1 MLNFGQNQN
10 SLVAHAGCGKMAWT
24 ETPAEIFRRNCQ
36 EKADK
41 IFREKLIAD
50 AKKSEEIS
58 KKICIKLKY

>member
-1 MLNFGQNQN
+1 M
-10 SLVAHAGCGKMAWT
+10 SWT

-50 AKKSEEIS
+50 AKNQIHNEDVAKKKHIVNEIAGRNS
-58 KKICIKLKY
+58 RMV